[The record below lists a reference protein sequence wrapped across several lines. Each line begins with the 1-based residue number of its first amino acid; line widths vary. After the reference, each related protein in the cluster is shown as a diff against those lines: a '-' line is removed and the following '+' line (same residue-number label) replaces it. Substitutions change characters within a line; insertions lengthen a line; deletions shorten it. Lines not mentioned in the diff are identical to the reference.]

1 MKKLLKHVDHSF
13 KGNSIASNSNETINE
28 ISHNIYDSKNHHVK
42 NQLNKNYSYNIY
54 SLKLP
59 MQ

>member
-1 MKKLLKHVDHSF
+1 MSIIPF
-13 KGNSIASNSNETINE
+13 KGNSITLGFNE

-59 MQ
+59 TQ